1 MQSSSSADNA
11 RPFLTWQRIT
21 DWAHSHYRARTF
33 NKDERIP
40 TRAGLLYL
48 VERGAVR
55 LVGTAQGAEQG
66 ASSSYSELDFD
77 SSDDDSST
85 TLLGLSEEA
94 FLGFV
99 GAGQPFEIVAQSPF
113 RLQSFAHVDQT
124 TVIWL
129 YWSDLDNWPHFR
141 REVLDAFRYQHQRK
155 LLWLSTLGQRR
166 TIDRLLGFI
175 TLLIE
180 EFGEPCESGYYLPW
194 SLTHAQIG
202 SAIGSTRVTVTRL
215 MGKLRQRQLIYSYK
229 DGLIAIPANPSLANE
244 A

>member
-1 MQSSSSADNA
+1 MYPASDSS

-21 DWAHSHYRARTF
+21 DWAQEHYRCRTF
-33 NKDERIP
+33 AKDERVP
-40 TRAGLLYL
+40 SRPGLLYL
-48 VERGAVR
+48 VQRGAIR
-55 LVGTAQGAEQG
+55 LVGDAYPAENGAG
-66 ASSSYSELDFD
+66 ASQFAQMNA
-77 SSDDDSST
+77 
-85 TLLGLSEEA
+85 EEA

-113 RLQSFAHVDQT
+113 TLQSFAHVDQT
-124 TVIWL
+124 AVIWM

-141 REVLDAFRYQHQRK
+141 REVLDAFRHQHQRK

-166 TIDRLLGFI
+166 TIDRLLGFL

-180 EFGEPCESGYYLPW
+180 EFGEPCEDGYCLPW
-194 SLTHAQIG
+194 TLTHAQIG

-215 MGKLRQRQLIYSYK
+215 MGKLRQR
-229 DGLIAIPANPSLANE
+229 GLISTYDDNLLCLPSKVAKVNQ